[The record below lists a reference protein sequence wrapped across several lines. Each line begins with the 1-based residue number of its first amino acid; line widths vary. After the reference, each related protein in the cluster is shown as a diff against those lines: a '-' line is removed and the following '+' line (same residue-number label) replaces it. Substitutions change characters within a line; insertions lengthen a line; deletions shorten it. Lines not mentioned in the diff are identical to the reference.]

1 MATIVKMVSILNL
14 KKVINK
20 KVLKLSLLTIF
31 FSIMFILIDS
41 LLFSIKLY

>member
-31 FSIMFILIDS
+31 FSIIFILIDS